1 MISIP
6 LELLTLAD
14 FLAKLGQFLF
24 GLCTLLLALW
34 AAIFKRKDLFR
45 TELSKKQLEELGN
58 IRASLQTVFF
68 DLYYIPSIDST
79 MKTMSW
85 NMDQLKEHDPESHEQ
100 LKRYQ
105 NTSKDLLYKFN
116 DINYYLFPEWF
127 EKEGREKF
135 ANTMKQFIPF
145 STHATISKSRAEREA
160 YAIEIIKMKD
170 YLDVGLRSHV

>member
-1 MISIP
+1 MTPIP
-6 LELLTLAD
+6 PELLTLAD

-24 GLCTLLLALW
+24 GLCTLFLALW

-45 TELSKKQLEELGN
+45 TELSKKQLEELDN

-79 MKTMSW
+79 MKSMSW
-85 NMDQLKEHDPESHEQ
+85 NTDQLKEHDPESHEQ

-116 DINYYLFPEWF
+116 DINYYLFPDWF
-127 EKEGREKF
+127 EKKEREKF

-145 STHATISKSRAEREA
+145 TRHATVSKSHAEREA

-170 YLDVGLRSHV
+170 YLDIGLRNHI